1 MQRWEWIKYSAKYC
15 EAPLTGMGQG
25 VTGVRPNLSRSASNL
40 KNWVS
45 RLGTIITLYGYEH
58 LLTIKAF
65 VNWSRIRPDAL
76 HRD

>member
-1 MQRWEWIKYSAKYC
+1 MGEVVVAYNAKYC

-25 VTGVRPNLSRSASNL
+25 VTGVHPNLSRSAIDL
-40 KNWVS
+40 KGVS

-65 VNWSRIRPDAL
+65 VNCQAGRPAP
-76 HRD
+76 